1 MERLQKFLARAG
13 VASRRACEELIRAGR
28 VQVNGK
34 TVTKLGTRIDPQRD
48 RVDVDGRKVEP
59 PASLV
64 TIMLNKPAG
73 YVTTCSDEHGR
84 PTVLDLVPEN
94 LGPLH
99 PVGRLDM
106 DTEGLLLLTNDGE
119 LTYRLTHPKFK
130 VEKEYVA
137 EVEGVPSESALR
149 RLREGVEIDGDRT
162 APAQVKLEKVSRRAA
177 VLRLRIHEGRKRQV
191 KRMLSAVGHPVRR
204 LRRVQIGPIKLGA
217 LPLGDTRPLS
227 REEVDSLRRCAESE
241 D

>member
-34 TVTKLGTRIDPQRD
+34 TVTKLGTRVDPQRD
-48 RVDVDGRKVEP
+48 DVDVDGRKVEP
-59 PASLV
+59 PVSLV

-73 YVTTCSDEHGR
+73 YVTTCSDERGR
-84 PTVLDLVPEN
+84 PTVLDLVPKN

-99 PVGRLDM
+99 PIGRLDM

-119 LTYRLTHPKFK
+119 LTYRLTHPKFE

-137 EVEGVPSESALR
+137 DVEGIPGDSALQ
-149 RLREGVEIDGDRT
+149 RLREGVEIDGHKT
-162 APAQVKLEKVSRRAA
+162 APAQVKLEKASRRGA
-177 VLRLRIHEGRKRQV
+177 VLRVRIHEGRKRQV

-204 LRRVQIGPIKLGA
+204 LRRVRMGPIRLGN
-217 LPLGDTRPLS
+217 LPLGNTRPLS
-227 REEVDSLRRCAESE
+227 PEEVNALRRCAEAE